1 MFDEE
6 LYEELGI
13 SYEQL
18 AEEFLPMLEARKSL
32 YSFVKQTWHLLE
44 GPNKPFIDGWHI
56 GALCEH
62 LEACK
67 TGQIQNL
74 LINLPPRCAK
84 STIISVM
91 LPAWWWID
99 EPSKQFFYSSYDL
112 KLAYRDSLRT
122 RRLLESEWYV
132 RRWGHIYQLCRDQKN
147 IKKFDNTKLGYRAC
161 TSSRS
166 GSTGWGGDIRV
177 CDDPNLV
184 SIKKNQ
190 FEADAKRDAVNEWY
204 SGAWAT
210 RFNNPKKD
218 VNIIAQQR
226 THEMDLSGYL
236 MSLEEESNKDW
247 VKLIL
252 PMEFEESKRCKTIIF
267 LGNKKVW
274 TDPRNKEGELLWP
287 EFMAEKEVSRLKRNL
302 GNEYRIAGQLQ
313 QRPSPAEGG
322 IIKKTWFN
330 WWKKAKP
337 PKIFQVIQSWDT
349 ALEANEMSAYSACT
363 TWGLF
368 NDDNHITN
376 LIILG
381 LWRGRVEY
389 PELRKM
395 AKRLYE
401 DYRDDGVNDIT
412 VDGNHI
418 PHLVLVENKASG
430 HSLVHDFRRMG
441 VMAIKFDPGKYG
453 DKIQRVRLIT
463 PWIES
468 GRVWVPAR
476 PPDYERLR
484 SFADNLVELCAVFP
498 NSEARDVVDTMTQV
512 LLRLIYS
519 GHLTHPDDKE
529 FIQKS
534 PERGVKAYGI

>member
-1 MFDEE
+1 VFNEE
-6 LYEELGI
+6 DYEENEINL
-13 SYEQL
+13 
-18 AEEFLPMLEARKSL
+18 EEFADEFFPILDAQKSL

-56 GALCEH
+56 EALCEH
-62 LEACK
+62 LQACK
-67 TGQIQNL
+67 EGQIQNL
-74 LINLPPRCAK
+74 LINLPPRCCK
-84 STIISVM
+84 STIISAM
-91 LPAWWWID
+91 LPAWWWIE

-122 RRLLESEWYV
+122 RRLIETDWYI
-132 RRWGHIYQLCRDQKN
+132 RRWGHVYQLCSDQKN
-147 IKKFDNTKLGYRAC
+147 IKKFENTKLGYRAC

-166 GSTGWGGDIRV
+166 GSTGHGGDVRI

-226 THEMDLSGYL
+226 TNEMDLSGYL
-236 MSLEEESNKDW
+236 MSLEDETNKQW
-247 VKLIL
+247 VKFII
-252 PMEFEESKRCKTIIF
+252 PMEFEESRRCKTIIF
-267 LGNKKVW
+267 PGNKKRW
-274 TDPRNKEGELLWP
+274 EDPREEEGELLWP
-287 EFMAEKEVSRLKRNL
+287 DFIGQKELKKLKSNL

-313 QRPSPAEGG
+313 QRPAPAEGG
-322 IIKKTWFN
+322 IIKKSWFS

-337 PKIFQVIQSWDT
+337 PKIYQVIQSWDT

-368 NDDNHITN
+368 NDDNNITN
-376 LIILG
+376 IIILG

-401 DYRDDGVNDIT
+401 DYRDDGVNEIKK
-412 VDGNHI
+412 DGLHI
-418 PHLVLVENKASG
+418 PHIVLVENKASG
-430 HSLVHDFRRMG
+430 HSLIQDFRRIG
-441 VMAIKFDPGKYG
+441 VSAMKFDPNRYG
-453 DKIQRVRLIT
+453 DKIQRVRMIT
-463 PWIES
+463 PWIEA

-476 PPDYERLR
+476 PPDYGRLR
-484 SFADNLVELCAVFP
+484 SFSDNLVELCAVFP
-498 NSEARDVVDTMTQV
+498 NSDSRDVVDTMTQV

-519 GHLTHPDDKE
+519 GEISHPDDFE
-529 FIQKS
+529 YIQKS
-534 PERGVKAYGI
+534 NRVVKTYGV